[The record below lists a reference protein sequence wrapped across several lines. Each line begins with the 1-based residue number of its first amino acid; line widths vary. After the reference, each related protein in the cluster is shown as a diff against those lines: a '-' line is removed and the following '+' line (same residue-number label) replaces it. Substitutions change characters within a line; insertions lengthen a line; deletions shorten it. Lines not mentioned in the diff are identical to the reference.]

1 MDMTGERRIPAPRAT
16 VVAPAV
22 DEAPAEAATEP
33 APVDPLELASP
44 PALLGYPVAGWI
56 GGVWCLAVWFMIFKS
71 YF

>member
-1 MDMTGERRIPAPRAT
+1 

-56 GGVWCLAVWFMIFKS
+56 GGVLCLAVWFMIFKS